1 MNKEE
6 AKKIVGTNSG
16 VFLKNMNKALSMHR
30 WLNTEEEEKR
40 LEASC
45 VLLGKKY
52 KERQC

>member
-6 AKKIVGTNSG
+6 AKKIVGNSSG
-16 VFLKNMNKALSMHR
+16 IFLKNMNKALSMAR
-30 WLNTEEEEKR
+30 WRNTAEEEKR

-52 KERQC
+52 KER